1 MPIKGLITIPSQ
13 VYIPAPPD
21 ISEKISNFPFK
32 NVGDFTSN
40 PINPWVKMTTYV
52 DFKEGLSKTID
63 WYLENLEWLEHI
75 KSGAYISYYENKYGI
90 NLS

>member
-1 MPIKGLITIPSQ
+1 
-13 VYIPAPPD
+13 
-21 ISEKISNFPFK
+21 
-32 NVGDFTSN
+32 
-40 PINPWVKMTTYV
+40 MTTYV